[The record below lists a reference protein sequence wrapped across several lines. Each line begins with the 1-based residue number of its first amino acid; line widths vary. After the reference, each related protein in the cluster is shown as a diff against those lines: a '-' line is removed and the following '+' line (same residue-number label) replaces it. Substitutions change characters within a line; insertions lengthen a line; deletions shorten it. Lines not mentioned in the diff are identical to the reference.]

1 MGCRHC
7 DTGSTET
14 QEHVEKCSGFTCEKK
29 GSNMDT
35 DAGKLIF
42 WRRMAP
48 KLKSMANDDSLKE
61 LKNTKEIGKKGNN
74 HTDLC

>member
-1 MGCRHC
+1 
-7 DTGSTET
+7 
-14 QEHVEKCSGFTCEKK
+14 
-29 GSNMDT
+29 MDT

-42 WRRMAP
+42 WCRMSP
-48 KLKSMANDDSLKE
+48 KFKSMANDDSLKE